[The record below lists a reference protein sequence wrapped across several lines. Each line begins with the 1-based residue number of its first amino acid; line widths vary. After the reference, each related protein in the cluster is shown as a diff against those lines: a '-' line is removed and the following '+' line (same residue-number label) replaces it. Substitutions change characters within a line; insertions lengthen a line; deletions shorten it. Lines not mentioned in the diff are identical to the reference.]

1 MLLGAERSRPRTW
14 LWYASMARS
23 WEAGAVHTSGD
34 EVTVDLGDVI
44 DADQTWRGACRPI
57 KRIRGA
63 GLLLGGAVLVGGVV
77 VAEQSSDRGA
87 AAALVS
93 TVLVAAGLIALGY
106 LVTRRRLRLARAA
119 RTTAVDAGVALV
131 LTQARAAGV
140 PELDPASVRRV
151 LVETDNGPGPWYDP
165 KLGPYTWPVWRM
177 LTADPTPTVFVVGR
191 KSDNARSLTITV
203 ESAKPSWWQ
212 RD

>member
-1 MLLGAERSRPRTW
+1 MQTGGGGAT
-14 LWYASMARS
+14 
-23 WEAGAVHTSGD
+23 G
-34 EVTVDLGDVI
+34 EVTVDLGDVL
-44 DADQTWRGACRPI
+44 DADQTWRRAFRLVR
-57 KRIRGA
+57 RIRGA

-77 VAEQSSDRGA
+77 VADRPRDRGTA
-87 AAALVS
+87 VVLVG

-119 RTTAVDAGVALV
+119 RTTAVDAGVARV

-140 PELDPASVRRV
+140 PDLDPASVRRV

-165 KLGPYTWPVWRM
+165 KLGPHTWPVWRV
-177 LTADPTPTVFVVGR
+177 LAADPTATVFVVGR
-191 KSDNARSLTITV
+191 KSDDARSLTITV

>member
-1 MLLGAERSRPRTW
+1 MQTGGGGAT
-14 LWYASMARS
+14 
-23 WEAGAVHTSGD
+23 G
-34 EVTVDLGDVI
+34 EVTVDLGDVL
-44 DADQTWRGACRPI
+44 DADQTWRRAFRPVR
-57 KRIRGA
+57 RIRGA
-63 GLLLGGAVLVGGVV
+63 GLLLGGAVLVVGVV
-77 VAEQSSDRGA
+77 VADRPRDRGTA
-87 AAALVS
+87 VVLVG

-119 RTTAVDAGVALV
+119 RTTAVDAGVARV

-140 PELDPASVRRV
+140 PDLDPASVRRV

-165 KLGPYTWPVWRM
+165 KLGPHTWPVWRVR
-177 LTADPTPTVFVVGR
+177 TTDPTATVFVVAR
-191 KSDNARSLTITV
+191 KSDDARSLTITV